1 MTNQLNP
8 NHKNINANLNKLWL
22 FSSIFLSALVLIT
35 LCSSVAI
42 LPAAFYLS
50 NVVLC
55 LLFII
60 VFFILRFRKK
70 PVELVKI
77 EENQLQYFCPVKK
90 ETVIIPTNEI
100 TKVTTQ
106 FCELQIHT
114 YNRTHCLNLKKI
126 KQEQQRWEIKEMIK
140 KFAVENERRACGF

>member
-1 MTNQLNP
+1 MTNQLNL
-8 NHKNINANLNKLWL
+8 NYRNANANLNKLWL
-22 FSSIFLSALVLIT
+22 YSSIFLSALVLVT
-35 LCSSVAI
+35 LCSSAAI
-42 LPAAFYLS
+42 LPAAFYLG
-50 NVVLC
+50 NVILC
-55 LLFII
+55 LLFIM
-60 VFFILRFRKK
+60 VVFILKFRKK
-70 PVELVKI
+70 PVELFRI
-77 EENQLQYFCPVKK
+77 EENQLQYFCPIKK
-90 ETVIIPTNEI
+90 ETVVIPTHEI

>member
-1 MTNQLNP
+1 MTNQLNL
-8 NHKNINANLNKLWL
+8 NYRNANANLNKLWL
-22 FSSIFLSALVLIT
+22 YSSIFLSALVLIT

-50 NVVLC
+50 NMVLC

-60 VFFILRFRKK
+60 VVVVLKFKK
-70 PVELVKI
+70 KQVTLVKI
-77 EENQLQYFCPVKK
+77 EENQLQYFCPIKK
-90 ETVIIPTNEI
+90 ETVMIPTNEI

-140 KFAVENERRACGF
+140 KFAAENEQRASEF